1 MIKAAIIT
9 ERADISLGGAQ
20 RSVFELSEALQER
33 GIDVHIVAAKGVG
46 REKNV
51 HILCGDRPGKRA
63 PFFTFGKVLKKFFSE
78 NKFDIIHSVLPFEFA
93 DIYQPRG
100 GSIPETVA
108 RNTASYNNKIIGVY
122 KKVTAFAN
130 IRRTILGKAERTLC
144 LNPKG
149 PVIAAISNYVA
160 EQFVKYYKLSKKRIT
175 VIPNGVKTDEKS
187 DAKAVESL
195 RLKLAADFGLRT
207 DEKPIIFL
215 FAANNFRLKGLKV
228 LIEAMKTAANS
239 GQPVYLTVAGKDKK
253 SKYEN
258 LARKL
263 GIEKRIIFLGQVD
276 NIGNYL
282 AAADVAVLPT
292 YYDPSSRF
300 ILEAIAAAKP
310 VITTSYNGAS
320 ELIGQNK
327 HGLIIDR
334 PENIKALAEAIIY
347 LADEKQ
353 IKRFSDAIVSDRLIE
368 KVSIKRAAGQMQQLY
383 GIILKG
389 KK

>member
-1 MIKAAIIT
+1 MIKTAIIT
-9 ERADISLGGAQ
+9 ERADISLGGAEL
-20 RSVFELSEALQER
+20 SVFELSEALQER
-33 GIDVHIVAAKGVG
+33 GIDVQIVAAKGSG
-46 REKNV
+46 WGKNV
-51 HILCGDRPGKRA
+51 HVLCGDRPGKRTS
-63 PFFTFGKVLKKFFSE
+63 FYTYGKTLKRFLSG
-78 NKFDIIHSVLPFEFA
+78 NKFDIVHSVLPFEFA

-100 GSIPETVA
+100 GSIPETVT
-108 RNTASYNNKIIGVY
+108 RNAASYNNKIIAVF

-144 LNPKG
+144 LNPNG

-187 DAKAVESL
+187 DTKAVETL
-195 RLKLAADFGLRT
+195 RLKISTDFGLRMN
-207 DEKPIIFL
+207 EKPIIFL

-228 LIEAMKTAANS
+228 LIEAMKTATNFR
-239 GQPVYLTVAGKDKK
+239 PKLCLIVAGKDKK

-258 LARKL
+258 LARKS

-282 AAADVAVLPT
+282 AAADAAVLPT

-300 ILEAIAAAKP
+300 ILEAIAAAKL

-320 ELIGQNK
+320 ELISQNK

-334 PENIKALAEAIIY
+334 PENIKALADAIIK

-353 IKRFSDAIVSDRLIE
+353 IKRFSDTIVSDRLIE

-383 GIILKG
+383 EIILKG

>member
-1 MIKAAIIT
+1 
-9 ERADISLGGAQ
+9 
-20 RSVFELSEALQER
+20 
-33 GIDVHIVAAKGVG
+33 
-46 REKNV
+46 
-51 HILCGDRPGKRA
+51 
-63 PFFTFGKVLKKFFSE
+63 
-78 NKFDIIHSVLPFEFA
+78 
-93 DIYQPRG
+93 
-100 GSIPETVA
+100 
-108 RNTASYNNKIIGVY
+108 
-122 KKVTAFAN
+122 
-130 IRRTILGKAERTLC
+130 
-144 LNPKG
+144 
-149 PVIAAISNYVA
+149 
-160 EQFVKYYKLSKKRIT
+160 
-175 VIPNGVKTDEKS
+175 
-187 DAKAVESL
+187 
-195 RLKLAADFGLRT
+195 LRT
-207 DEKPIIFL
+207 DEKPVIFL